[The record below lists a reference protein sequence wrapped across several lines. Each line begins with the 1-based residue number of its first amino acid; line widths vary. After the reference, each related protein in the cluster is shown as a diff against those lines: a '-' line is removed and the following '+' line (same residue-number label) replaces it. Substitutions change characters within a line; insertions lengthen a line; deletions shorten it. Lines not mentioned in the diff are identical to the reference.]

1 MAMHNADAPLAQILI
16 VDDEA
21 SIMNALCET
30 LRDHHYAATGFTS
43 ASQALAAM
51 RQTKFDLLLADLMMP
66 EMDGIALIRRALEID
81 HDIVPVIITGA
92 GTVATAVEA
101 MQAGALDYILK
112 PFKLTVVLLVLTR
125 ALTVRRLRL
134 ENLELQQHV
143 RQRTAQLEFF
153 SVVSHE
159 LRTPLSAINGWVHLL
174 RGGALSPEKTA
185 HAFEVIE
192 RNVKLQMQI
201 TDNLL
206 DVSRM
211 ITGKLQVVTRPTSMP
226 AVIDA
231 AVETVRPAA
240 NAKGIQLIVSLDRSV
255 EQVAG
260 DVDRLQQV
268 AWNLLINAIKFTP
281 TDGRVEIRLEQ
292 GADGSVELSVSDTGQ
307 GIRAEFLPHIFDH
320 FRQQDASPTRRY
332 GGLGLGLSIV
342 GQLVELH
349 GGTVTASSEGEG
361 RGSAFVVRLPG
372 IRQATA
378 KRG

>member
-1 MAMHNADAPLAQILI
+1 MAMASPGAPLAQVLI

-30 LRDHHYAATGFTS
+30 LRDHDYSTTGFTS
-43 ASQALAAM
+43 ANEALDALT
-51 RQTKFDLLLADLMMP
+51 RTKFDLLLADLMMP
-66 EMDGIALIRRALEID
+66 EMDGITLMRKALDLD
-81 HDIVPVIITGA
+81 PDLVPVIISGA
-92 GTVATAVEA
+92 GTIATAVAA

-112 PFKLTVVLLVLTR
+112 PFKLSVILPVLTR
-125 ALTVRRLRL
+125 ALTMRRLRL
-134 ENLELQQHV
+134 ENVELKQHV
-143 RQRTAQLEFF
+143 RDRTAQLEFF

-174 RGGALSPEKTA
+174 RGGLLSPEKTA
-185 HAFEVIE
+185 HAFEVID

-211 ITGKLQVVTRPTSMP
+211 ITGMLKLVTHPTSMP
-226 AVIDA
+226 DVIDA

-240 NAKGIQLIVSLDRSV
+240 NAKGINLIVSLDRSV
-255 EQVAG
+255 DMVLG

-268 AWNLLINAIKFTP
+268 VWNLLINAVKFTP
-281 TDGRVEIRLEQ
+281 KNGQVEVRLKRQGDGIEMTVT
-292 GADGSVELSVSDTGQ
+292 DTGQ

-320 FRQQDASPTRRY
+320 FRQQDGSPTRRF

-342 GQLVELH
+342 SQLVELH
-349 GGTVTASSEGEG
+349 GGTVTALSEGEG
-361 RGSAFVVRLPG
+361 KGSSFAVWLPCIRG
-372 IRQATA
+372 ATQGA
-378 KRG
+378 S